1 MPILI
6 NEVIA
11 EFDAGSTEPAP
22 SNRDIN
28 TVPITAAE
36 QELLQTIRLLQL
48 RQDRLMI
55 D

>member
-11 EFDAGSTEPAP
+11 EFDSGNSEPAQGSP
-22 SNRDIN
+22 DIH

-48 RQDRLMI
+48 RQDRLKV